1 MRKRLIT
8 NVLGVIGM
16 ASAFVSPTVL
26 ASAEMPLTFSDSGY
40 MMTRWVDVT
49 MSNDGLIAY
58 AAQDS
63 ASGYSDKVWKSSNGG
78 AADSSNAATWAEIPS
93 SPVGRW
99 LEIDTSANGEV
110 VFGIASDG
118 VTTTLYRSL
127 DGGENWSMI
136 FANSVTGISD
146 VAVSD
151 SGLKVVVVFGDTTVF
166 YSIDTGDTW
175 DSSITVS
182 GNVNQIDISGD
193 GNTIVSVGATKA
205 YISSDA
211 GASWA
216 TRTVTG
222 TSSLSS
228 VNVSEDG
235 VTILVASRGG
245 TDADAWVST
254 DGGLDFDP
262 AGFSA
267 EYGSSNQGTYSSMS
281 SDGSTMLWAWYG
293 GPIKF
298 SRDGGDSWY
307 TPTETPL
314 RGWLSFAIN
323 ADGTRG
329 VLSVEGAGG
338 SWNFRRSTLSLN
350 AASPA
355 QGASAFPNRVTLT
368 GTNFYEGCVASIDGV
383 AKVTTF
389 VSSTILRVAI
399 GASGPLSG
407 EFTVECDG
415 LNSNAVDWSYT
426 QQTTTTTTTV
436 ATTTGSTLP
445 PTGARGNSSSYW
457 ALALLVLGLGLAG
470 FRARSRS

>member
-1 MRKRLIT
+1 MRKRLVKY
-8 NVLGVIGM
+8 VLAVIGM
-16 ASAFVSPTVL
+16 ASAFVSPTAL

-40 MMTRWVDVT
+40 MTTRWVDLAI
-49 MSNDGLIAY
+49 SSDGMIVY
-58 AAQDS
+58 AAQNS
-63 ASGYSDKVWKSSNGG
+63 MSGSLDKIWKSTNGG
-78 AADSSNAATWAEIPS
+78 AADISNTPSWSELTS
-93 SPVGRW
+93 SPSGRW
-99 LEIDTSANGEV
+99 IAIDASADGQIVYAVWTNAV
-110 VFGIASDG
+110 VWTLYKSVDGG
-118 VTTTLYRSL
+118 VTWLADAGFTNHTQICDVTT
-127 DGGENWSMI
+127 D
-136 FANSVTGISD
+136 
-146 VAVSD
+146 
-151 SGLKVVVVFGDTTVF
+151 
-166 YSIDTGDTW
+166 DTGDLVFVSTCDQNIYGAEGGTSW
-175 DSSITVS
+175 TQFTVAD
-182 GNVNQIDISGD
+182 NVRRVDVSGD
-193 GNTIVSVGATKA
+193 GQKLVGIAPQSAFISTSPYSSWNTRNVVSNSG
-205 YISSDA
+205 
-211 GASWA
+211 
-216 TRTVTG
+216 
-222 TSSLSS
+222 LSS
-228 VNVSEDG
+228 VTVSYDG
-235 VTILVASRGG
+235 STILIGSMQGS
-245 TDADAWVST
+245 DADAWVST

-267 EYGSSNQGTYSSMS
+267 EYGSSSQGTYSSMS
-281 SDGSTMLWAWYG
+281 GDGSTMLWAWYG

-329 VLSVEGAGG
+329 VLSVEGGGG
-338 SWNFRRSTLSLN
+338 SWNFRRSTPSLN
-350 AASPA
+350 SATPA

-383 AKVTTF
+383 AQVTTF

-399 GASGPLSG
+399 GASGPSSG

-415 LNSNAVDWSYT
+415 LNSNAVDWVYT

-445 PTGARGNSSSYW
+445 PTGARGNLSSYW